1 MPWRRG
7 DGVCSVGVGIRCDVE
22 DENAACTGGDTL
34 LLLLPPPVYAA
45 AVAVVEAHLALGDGP
60 CWESETRGGVAFS
73 GVATKTEWS
82 LRECVQ
88 ASIGRLSLPPSPPA
102 GLRGKL
108 LVYVQVTTDFSRWP
122 QLACAYLSSQ
132 RRPNC
137 NMPYGLNTQRLTR
150 QTPNS
155 RTAAARLHLKE
166 RAREKQLVKGRGGG
180 CHPGSVGSG
189 PVPSTGVAEAAFGAT
204 AARGTEQ
211 AGGMST
217 AGPEKA

>member
-1 MPWRRG
+1 MGPAGKARR
-7 DGVCSVGVGIRCDVE
+7 
-22 DENAACTGGDTL
+22 A
-34 LLLLPPPVYAA
+34 
-45 AVAVVEAHLALGDGP
+45 
-60 CWESETRGGVAFS
+60 GGVAFS

-108 LVYVQVTTDFSRWP
+108 LVYVQVTTEFSRWP

-166 RAREKQLVKGRGGG
+166 RAREKQLVKEGGG
-180 CHPGSVGSG
+180 DVIQGRSG
-189 PVPSTGVAEAAFGAT
+189 LAPFRQRVWQKQRTVLRRQEERSKPAVCPQQ
-204 AARGTEQ
+204 ARKKPKPLIKPLIKTRCVCLEH
-211 AGGMST
+211 
-217 AGPEKA
+217 